1 MMNESSKRHSK
12 LLQLIFTLNCLSK
25 TPVIKKKKKPGK
37 RQGREMRQQWIH
49 KASKAGHLA
58 AWCVIC
64 KEQIQQLELCWRE
77 RDLVPLEK
85 RSRIAERNSR

>member
-12 LLQLIFTLNCLSK
+12 LLSLIYTLNCLFK
-25 TPVIKKKKKPGK
+25 TKKTWEKARTGL
-37 RQGREMRQQWIH
+37 RQQWIH

-64 KEQIQQLELCWRE
+64 EEQIQQLQLCWKD

-85 RSRIAERNSR
+85 RSRIAE

>member
-12 LLQLIFTLNCLSK
+12 LLSLIFTLNCLSE
-25 TPVIKKKKKPGK
+25 TLVIKKKTWEKARTGL
-37 RQGREMRQQWIH
+37 RQQWIH

-64 KEQIQQLELCWRE
+64 EEQIQQLELCWRE

-85 RSRIAERNSR
+85 RSRIAE